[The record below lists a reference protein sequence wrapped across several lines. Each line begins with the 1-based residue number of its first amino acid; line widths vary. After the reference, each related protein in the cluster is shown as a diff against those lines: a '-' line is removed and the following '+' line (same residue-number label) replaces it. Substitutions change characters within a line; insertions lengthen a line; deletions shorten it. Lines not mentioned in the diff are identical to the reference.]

1 MAAEKVDLIFGGDPS
16 GAVNAAK
23 KVTEETN
30 KVGQSGKLASES
42 FLQISSEVSQIR
54 NRVGKVTLA
63 VTALATAAYA
73 LVRPFKRH
81 VEEAEKLSRAIE
93 TSYENAQEL
102 AIAEREAG
110 LAAGSIRSAIEGIAM
125 AQAQGI
131 VSPDLLNLGFTFE
144 EIKEQKPDELFDTL
158 SKRLGEGKLT
168 AIQFEA
174 AVNTL
179 GQNGSEVAL
188 KLAGNFEDFREVA
201 KDSGRII
208 KEETFAE
215 LISESDLF
223 IAQIEEMGES
233 IVKASTPFESFGE
246 LVVGV
251 FRGINEQLE
260 NLIWGVKYVVNF
272 YGGLL
277 GGLSKS
283 EAAEFGIME
292 AFEGTERARTRAERT
307 NAARA
312 ATENLTE
319 ERAAGAVD
327 FLDFLRGRVD
337 SGESDIS
344 SLQRVGLAATGGEA
358 EGIRL
363 QRRQLTK
370 ADGILNQLIKQTNVI
385 QTQL

>member
-1 MAAEKVDLIFGGDPS
+1 MPSEQYDLIFTGDAS
-16 GAVNAAK
+16 DACNAAK
-23 KVTEETN
+23 CVTDETN
-30 KVGQSGKLASES
+30 KITDAGKSSTNQFEKLGASVKSLAGRLLKATVAA
-42 FLQISSEVSQIR
+42 FALK
-54 NRVGKVTLA
+54 KVA
-63 VTALATAAYA
+63 DSMTAF
-73 LVRPFKRH
+73 RDH
-81 VEEAEKLSRAIE
+81 VDEAEKLSRAIE

-131 VSPDLLNLGFTFE
+131 VSPDLLNLGFTFK

-292 AFEGTERARTRAERT
+292 AFAGTERAKTRAERT
-307 NAARA
+307 NAARS

-327 FLDFLRGRVD
+327 FLDFLRGRAD
-337 SGESDIS
+337 SSTSDIS